1 MVMLVKKGLFLLI
14 SIVIGIMAYHK
25 NEEIIIP
32 HDAIRMRIIANS
44 NNISDLYAKKKLKE
58 AIETDIYNLISDV
71 NNIDDARLKIQNN
84 LDYINKI
91 VSSKTSDFNINYG
104 FNYFPRKNYRGV
116 IYPEGNYESL
126 VITLGSGLGE
136 NWWCVLYPPL
146 CLINENRNTND
157 VEYRS
162 FIYDLLN
169 N

>member
-1 MVMLVKKGLFLLI
+1 MLVKKGLFLLI